1 MCVLEKHTVHT
12 RFGTRTLSY
21 RDARIL
27 VARTSLVAVRGV
39 GDVVV
44 ARMCGGFVIDIV
56 DGDLCRSVE
65 HFADIDCESTDR
77 TFRS

>member
-1 MCVLEKHTVHT
+1 M
-12 RFGTRTLSY
+12 
-21 RDARIL
+21 
-27 VARTSLVAVRGV
+27 ARTSLVAVRGV

-65 HFADIDCESTDR
+65 HFADIDCDSY
-77 TFRS
+77 RSYIPFIKSCFLQSVCRPW

>member
-1 MCVLEKHTVHT
+1 MGIPQKHTVHR
-12 RFGTRTLSY
+12 RFGTRALSY
-21 RDARIL
+21 RDANVL

-65 HFADIDCESTDR
+65 HFADIDCD
-77 TFRS
+77 

>member
-1 MCVLEKHTVHT
+1 MGVSQKHTVHT

-21 RDARIL
+21 RDAKTL
-27 VARTSLVAVRGV
+27 VARTSLVAVRAV

-44 ARMCGGFVIDIV
+44 ARMCGDFVIDIV

-65 HFADIDCESTDR
+65 YLADIVCD
-77 TFRS
+77 